1 MGKVKQS
8 DDKILLQFTVLWAG
22 WECDS
27 VAWIME
33 RPNKTRYLLMTN
45 HGGKYEAE
53 IDQLHER
60 IAEYEDVIAQT
71 RKAITLIQGEA

>member
-1 MGKVKQS
+1 VGKVKQS

-27 VAWIME
+27 AAWIME

-45 HGGKYEAE
+45 HGSKYEAE